1 MDIFINMTLLQGVK
15 PPDPTVRS
23 HHRDNSLSPL
33 YLLLDTLCSIGYTSI
48 PSKTLTSQEERL
60 LKTPHLSF
68 TMAVILQAVEN
79 GYRYGFE
86 VLQATGLASGTIY
99 PALRR
104 LEDALLIKSK
114 WENPKIAQ
122 AEQRPTRKYYE
133 VTKAGREVLVE
144 ARNRFKLLEQIDS
157 PTQLKPAGKTS

>member
-1 MDIFINMTLLQGVK
+1 MKN
-15 PPDPTVRS
+15 P
-23 HHRDNSLSPL
+23 
-33 YLLLDTLCSIGYTSI
+33 Y
-48 PSKTLTSQEERL
+48 
-60 LKTPHLSF
+60 LSF

-86 VLQATGLASGTIY
+86 ILQATGLASGTIY

-104 LEDALLIKSK
+104 LEDTLLIKSK

-122 AEQRPTRKYYE
+122 AEQRPARKYYE

-144 ARNRFKLLEQIDS
+144 ARSRFKLLEQIEA
-157 PTQLKPAGKTS
+157 PATLKPADKAS

>member
-1 MDIFINMTLLQGVK
+1 MKN
-15 PPDPTVRS
+15 
-23 HHRDNSLSPL
+23 
-33 YLLLDTLCSIGYTSI
+33 
-48 PSKTLTSQEERL
+48 
-60 LKTPHLSF
+60 PHLSF

-86 VLQATGLASGTIY
+86 ILQATGLASGTIY

-114 WENPKIAQ
+114 WENQKIAQ
-122 AEQRPTRKYYE
+122 AEQRPARKYYE

-144 ARNRFKLLEQIDS
+144 ARNRFKLLEQIES
-157 PTQLKPAGKTS
+157 PTDLKPAGKAS